1 MRGWSQALIVQRRN
15 RVRIRLHVM
24 ERAFVVE
31 GDRSVV
37 IQVVKDLLNLNC
49 DLATTVWSPQQILL
63 DLVSEELED
72 AAECSFVDGWFGL
85 RGEMSKDAIRDDSS
99 SW

>member
-1 MRGWSQALIVQRRN
+1 M
-15 RVRIRLHVM
+15 RIRLHVM

-37 IQVVKDLLNLNC
+37 IQVVKDLLNLNRN
-49 DLATTVWSPQQILL
+49 LATTVWSPQQILL
-63 DLVSEELED
+63 DLVREELED
-72 AAECSFVDGWFGL
+72 AVECSFVDGWFGL
-85 RGEMSKDAIRDDSS
+85 SGEMSKDTIRDDSF